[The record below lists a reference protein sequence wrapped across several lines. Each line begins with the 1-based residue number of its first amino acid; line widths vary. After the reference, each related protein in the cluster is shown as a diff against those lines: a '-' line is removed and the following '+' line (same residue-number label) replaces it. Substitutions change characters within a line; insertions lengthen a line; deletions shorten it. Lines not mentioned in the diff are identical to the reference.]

1 MEENKNQTLTDKIW
15 DIFSSVK
22 FAVVIF
28 ALIALTSIIGTI
40 IEQNAAP
47 EKNIKLIGKLFGD
60 SLAPTLYNAF
70 DFLGFMDM
78 YHSWWFV
85 ALLMLFAANLTVCS
99 IDRLPL
105 IWKLV
110 KEPVKP
116 LTDEQFKKLG
126 KKEIAL
132 KGKTEKIKAAAGF
145 AIKKAGF
152 KFLETKE
159 VDGYQLYSEKG
170 NYTRLGVYITHLSIL
185 LILIGAIIGIFF
197 GFKGFLNLPEGK
209 TYSVA
214 FAQTGHLTPAQE
226 EDMEK
231 IIAALQSV
239 EGSTLKAAQEL
250 GMEEQSLKLKM
261 KRYGIRPLGFSIKCN
276 DFNADFY
283 SNSDMP
289 KTYKSWITIT
299 ENGAP
304 VKINGKEIQEIEV
317 NTPLKYKGVTF
328 YQSSYGLT
336 PGGWENSVF
345 KFRVTPKDGKTE
357 DIESGVE
364 GSFRIPGTNLTGKIE
379 NFSPAIGFDQSTG
392 KLFTYAEQM
401 NNPAVLVSFYENNKR
416 KYGGWIL
423 KRSPE
428 TWKLPE
434 GHIMEFVDLWGI
446 QYTGLQVRDDPGVW
460 VVYLGCIVMS
470 IGLYIAFFM
479 SHKKI
484 WLRIIEEKNS
494 TRIIV
499 AMTANKNREAFERKI
514 DNMFALLSK
523 SVEGG
528 K

>member
-1 MEENKNQTLTDKIW
+1 MEEKKNQTLTDKIW
-15 DIFSSVK
+15 NLFSSIK
-22 FAVVIF
+22 LAVVIF
-28 ALIALTSIIGTI
+28 ALIAITSIIGTI
-40 IEQNAAP
+40 IEQNTAP

-60 SLAPTLYNAF
+60 SIAPALYNAF

-99 IDRLPL
+99 IDRLPR

-116 LTDEQFKKLG
+116 LTAEQLKNLG
-126 KKEIAL
+126 KKEIVL
-132 KGKTEKIKAAAGF
+132 KGKTEKIKEAAGA

-159 VDGYQLYSEKG
+159 TDGYQLYSEKG

-197 GFKGFLNLPEGK
+197 GFKGFLNLPEGR
-209 TYSVA
+209 TYAVA

-226 EDMEK
+226 SEMEK
-231 IIAALQSV
+231 IIEALQSV
-239 EGSTLKAAQEL
+239 NGSSLKAAQQL

-261 KRYGIRPLGFSIKCN
+261 KRYGIWPLGFSITCN

-289 KTYKSWITIT
+289 KTYKSWLTIT
-299 ENGAP
+299 ENGMP
-304 VKINGKEIQEIEV
+304 VKIDGKEIQEIEV

-336 PGGWENSVF
+336 PGGGGNSI
-345 KFRVTPKDGKTE
+345 FRFRITPKDGKTE
-357 DIESGVE
+357 DIESRFE
-364 GSFRIPGTNLTGKIE
+364 GSFSIPGTNLTGKIE
-379 NFSPAIGFDQSTG
+379 DFSPALGFDQSTG
-392 KLFTYAEQM
+392 RPFTYAEQM
-401 NNPAVLVSFYENNKR
+401 NNPAVFISFYENNNK

-423 KRSPE
+423 KRYPE

-434 GHIMEFVDLWGI
+434 GHVVEFVDLWGI
-446 QYTGLQVRDDPGVW
+446 QYTGLQVRKDPGVW
-460 VVYLGCIVMS
+460 VVYLGFIVMS

-484 WLRIIEEKNS
+484 WLRLIEEKNS

-499 AMTANKNREAFERKI
+499 AMTANKNRQAFERKI
-514 DNMFALLSK
+514 ITLISK
-523 SVEGG
+523 SIEGG

>member
-22 FAVVIF
+22 SAVVLF

-40 IEQNAAP
+40 IEQNAAT

-85 ALLMLFAANLTVCS
+85 ALLMLFASNLTVCS
-99 IDRLPL
+99 IDRLPR

-116 LTDEQFKKLG
+116 LTDEQFKNLG
-126 KKEIAL
+126 KKELVL
-132 KGKTEKIKAAAGF
+132 KGKPEKIKEAAGA
-145 AIKKAGF
+145 AIKKAGL
-152 KFLETKE
+152 KPLETKAA
-159 VDGYQLYSEKG
+159 DGYQLYSERG

-197 GFKGFLNLPEGK
+197 GFKASLNLPEGE

-214 FAQTGHLTPAQE
+214 FAQTKHLTPAE
-226 EDMEK
+226 ESEREK
-231 IIAALQSV
+231 IIEVLQTV
-239 EGSTLKAAQEL
+239 EGSALKAAQQL
-250 GMEEQSLKLKM
+250 GMKEQSLKAAM
-261 KRYGIRPLGFSIKCN
+261 KRYGILPLGFSIKCN
-276 DFNADFY
+276 DFNTDFY
-283 SNSDMP
+283 SNSNMP
-289 KTYKSWITIT
+289 KTFKSWLTII

-304 VKINGKEIQEIEV
+304 VKIGGKEIREIEV

-328 YQSSYGLT
+328 YQSSYGFI
-336 PGGWENSVF
+336 PGGGENS
-345 KFRVTPKDGKTE
+345 KFRLRVTPNEGKTE
-357 DIESGVE
+357 DIESRLE
-364 GSFRIPGTNLTGKIE
+364 GSFSIPGTNLTGKIE

-392 KLFTYAEQM
+392 RPFTYADQM
-401 NNPAVLVSFYENNKR
+401 NNPAVLISFHENNQA
-416 KYGGWIL
+416 KYRGWIL
-423 KRSPE
+423 KRYPE

-434 GHIMEFVDLWGI
+434 GHTVEFVDLWGA
-446 QYTGLQVRDDPGVW
+446 QYTGLQVRKDPGVW
-460 VVYLGCIVMS
+460 IVYLGCIVMS

-484 WLRIIEEKNS
+484 WLRLIEEKNN

-499 AMTANKNREAFERKI
+499 AMTSNKNREAFERKI
-514 DNMFALLSK
+514 DKMITLLTS
-523 SVEGG
+523 SERGG